1 MMDNLIE
8 WDVKLFL
15 YLNNLGTPKFDSFWL
30 LITNEYYWIPTYV
43 FIFLVIWEKYGWKKV
58 FMIGASIGIMIVLS
72 DTTSSIFKNWIQRPR
87 PCRNP
92 ELDGLFRLVIEK
104 CRGSYCYFSA
114 HAANSF
120 ALATYLS
127 ILFYRNHKYAPIL
140 LFSWAL
146 LVSYSRIYVGVH
158 FPLDI
163 LTGTFMGILTGWI
176 FAKTLK
182 YIL

>member
-72 DTTSSIFKNWIQRPR
+72 DTTSSIFKNWIV
-87 PCRNP
+87 
-92 ELDGLFRLVIEK
+92 E
-104 CRGSYCYFSA
+104 Y
-114 HAANSF
+114 
-120 ALATYLS
+120 
-127 ILFYRNHKYAPIL
+127 
-140 LFSWAL
+140 
-146 LVSYSRIYVGVH
+146 
-158 FPLDI
+158 
-163 LTGTFMGILTGWI
+163 M
-176 FAKTLK
+176 
-182 YIL
+182 